1 MHRVSAA
8 CQRETVALM
17 LKAFTAEFRATW
29 FGVGNPRLQ
38 DGSSMSVSSPAERD
52 ELNHLLQQSGRSDQK
67 AFAELY
73 KRTSSKLFG
82 VCLRMLRD
90 RGEAEEVLQE
100 TYTTVWRRASS
111 FDASKASAIT
121 WLVTL
126 SRNKAIDRLR
136 QHREELMD
144 DPSRLDEVV
153 DEQPTPAT
161 DAQTSQEYQRLQRCL
176 DELEPQQQSSVREAF
191 FTGDTYNEL
200 AARCKVP
207 LGTMKSWIRRSLMQL
222 RTCLDS

>member
-1 MHRVSAA
+1 
-8 CQRETVALM
+8 
-17 LKAFTAEFRATW
+17 
-29 FGVGNPRLQ
+29 
-38 DGSSMSVSSPAERD
+38 MSVSSPAERD
-52 ELNHLLQQSGRSDQK
+52 ELNQLLQQTGRNDQK

-73 KRTSSKLFG
+73 RRTSSKLFG

-100 TYTTVWRRASS
+100 TYTTVWRRAGS
-111 FDASKASAIT
+111 FDASRASAIT

-136 QHREELMD
+136 QHREELLD
-144 DPSRLDEVV
+144 DPATLDQTV
-153 DEQPTPAT
+153 DEQPTPA
-161 DAQTSQEYQRLQRCL
+161 AGAETSQEYRRLQQCL

-191 FTGDTYNEL
+191 FTGATYNEL
-200 AARCKVP
+200 ATRCKVP

-222 RTCLDS
+222 RTCLDQ

>member
-1 MHRVSAA
+1 MRVASSTE
-8 CQRETVALM
+8 RDDLNR
-17 LKAFTAEFRATW
+17 L
-29 FGVGNPRLQ
+29 LQ
-38 DGSSMSVSSPAERD
+38 DA
-52 ELNHLLQQSGRSDQK
+52 GRNDQK

-100 TYTTVWRRASS
+100 TYTSVWRSAAS
-111 FDASKASAIT
+111 FDATRASAIT

-136 QHREELMD
+136 QHREVLLD
-144 DPSRLDEVV
+144 DPKSLGAAV
-153 DEQPTPAT
+153 DEESAPASE
-161 DAQTSQEYQRLQRCL
+161 AEASQEHQRLQECL
-176 DELEPQQQSSVREAF
+176 DELESLQQSSVREAF
-191 FTGDTYNEL
+191 FTGATYNEL

-207 LGTMKSWIRRSLMQL
+207 LGTMKSWIRRALLQL
-222 RTCLDS
+222 RQCLDQ

>member
-1 MHRVSAA
+1 
-8 CQRETVALM
+8 
-17 LKAFTAEFRATW
+17 
-29 FGVGNPRLQ
+29 
-38 DGSSMSVSSPAERD
+38 MSVSSPAERD
-52 ELNHLLQQSGRSDQK
+52 ELNRLLQQSGRSDQK

-100 TYTTVWRRASS
+100 TYVTVWRRASS

-144 DPSRLDEVV
+144 DPSRLDGIV
-153 DEQPTPAT
+153 DEQPTPAA
-161 DAQTSQEYQRLQRCL
+161 DAQTSQEYRRLQSCL
-176 DELEPQQQSSVREAF
+176 DELEPQQRNSVREAF
-191 FTGDTYNEL
+191 FTGATYNEL
-200 AARCKVP
+200 ATRCKVP

-222 RTCLDS
+222 RTCLDA

>member
-1 MHRVSAA
+1 
-8 CQRETVALM
+8 
-17 LKAFTAEFRATW
+17 
-29 FGVGNPRLQ
+29 
-38 DGSSMSVSSPAERD
+38 MSVSSPAERD
-52 ELNHLLQQSGRSDQK
+52 ELNRLLQRAGRNDQK

-82 VCLRMLRD
+82 ICLRMLRD

-100 TYTTVWRRASS
+100 TYTTVWRRAGS
-111 FDASKASAIT
+111 FDATRASAIT

-136 QHREELMD
+136 QHREELLD
-144 DPSRLDEVV
+144 DPSKLDETI
-153 DEQPTPAT
+153 DEQPTPAFG
-161 DAQTSQEYQRLQRCL
+161 AETSQEYQRLQQCL

-191 FTGDTYNEL
+191 FTGATYNEL
-200 AARCKVP
+200 ATRCKVP

-222 RTCLDS
+222 RTCLDQ